1 MQRILNNP
9 DNIVDEMLAGFV
21 KCHSDIVKH
30 VVTSED
36 NPRGVIAAADAPRA
50 GKVGV
55 VTGGGSGHKP
65 AFIGYV
71 GKNMCDAAAVGEIC
85 SSPTALAFL
94 EAFRAANGGAGVACL
109 YGNYSGDNMN
119 VKMAVKMAAKEGLEV
134 KTVVANDDVASAP
147 KDQRDKR
154 RGVAGEI
161 FMWKC
166 GGAKAAQGASLDE
179 VIATAQKAIDNCRS
193 VGIGLTP
200 CTLPAVGHPNFE
212 IKDGTMEVGIGHHGE
227 PGIEVC
233 ALETAAQ
240 MAQRMVDVV
249 VPDYP
254 FQSGD
259 EVACLVSGLGATPV
273 MELYVLYDEIEKI
286 LAAKGIKVYRSYVG
300 NYFTSLDMMG
310 ATLTLMKLD
319 DELKSLVDV
328 EVYTMGM
335 KQGNLGQ
342 AAATQSFAA
351 GAVQAASSP
360 AAGAVAHAAGK
371 KASRETHGAVVKNA
385 NGRDILL
392 AMVKGIQDNKQYLGD
407 VDGLIGDGDHGM
419 NMNKGFTL
427 YEEELGDKATS
438 LTDGLYDLGNVLF
451 NKIGG
456 SMGPIYGTVLQ
467 AMSEKAEGQDAIDLT
482 IFGEMLEAGLEGLYG
497 IVGARPGDKT
507 LVDTLYPA
515 CEAVKKAAAEG
526 KDFAAAL
533 DEMKAAA
540 EAGKDSTVDLV
551 AKFGRASRLGER
563 SRGVL
568 DAGATS
574 CCIILQAMA
583 DGMKAVLE

>member
-30 VVTSED
+30 VKTSED
-36 NPRGVIAAADAPRA
+36 NPRGVIAAVDAPRA

-119 VKMAVKMAAKEGLEV
+119 VKMAVNMAKKEGLTV

-147 KDQRDKR
+147 KDQREKR

-212 IKDGTMEVGIGHHGE
+212 IKEGTMEVGIGHHGE

-254 FQSGD
+254 FEAGD

-286 LAAKGIKVYRSYVG
+286 LSAKGIKVYRSYVG

-319 DELKSLVDV
+319 DELKGLVDV
-328 EVYTMGM
+328 DVNTMGM

-342 AAATQSFAA
+342 AETVQSFSAA
-351 GAVQAASSP
+351 AVQAAAP
-360 AAGAVAHAAGK
+360 AAGAVAHAAA
-371 KASRETHGAVVKNA
+371 KAEERETHGAVVKNA

-392 AMVKGIQDNKQYLGD
+392 AMVKAIQDNKQYLGD

-427 YEEELGDKATS
+427 YEEELGDKSTS

-456 SMGPIYGTVLQ
+456 SMGPIYGTILQ
-467 AMSEKAEGQDAIDLT
+467 AMAEKAEGQKAIDLSL
-482 IFGEMLEAGLEGLYG
+482 FGEMLEAGLEGLYG
-497 IVGARPGDKT
+497 IVGARQGDKT
-507 LVDTLYPA
+507 LVDTLFPA
-515 CEAVKKAAAEG
+515 CESIKAAAAEG
-526 KDFAAAL
+526 KDFSTAL

-540 EAGKDSTVDLV
+540 AAGRDSTVDLV

-583 DGMKAVLE
+583 DGMKDVLE

>member
-9 DNIVDEMLAGFV
+9 DNIVDEMLAGFI

-94 EAFRAANGGAGVACL
+94 EAFRAANGGQGVACL

-342 AAATQSFAA
+342 AAATQTFAA

-482 IFGEMLEAGLEGLYG
+482 IFGEMLQAGLEGLYG

-526 KDFAAAL
+526 RDFAAAL

>member
-9 DNIVDEMLAGFV
+9 DNIVDEMLVGFV
-21 KCHSDIVKH
+21 KCHSDMVKQ
-30 VVTSED
+30 VITSED
-36 NPRGVIAAADAPRA
+36 NPRGIIAAVDAPKA

-94 EAFRAANGGAGVACL
+94 EAFRAANGGSGVACL

-119 VKMAVKMAAKEGLEV
+119 VKMAVKMAAKEGIEV

-147 KDQRDKR
+147 KDQREKR

-227 PGIEVC
+227 PGIAVC
-233 ALETAAQ
+233 ELETAAQ

-249 VPDYP
+249 LPDYP
-254 FQSGD
+254 FESGD

-273 MELYVLYDEIEKI
+273 MELYVLYGEIEKI
-286 LAAKGIKVYRSYVG
+286 LAEKGIRVYRSYVG
-300 NYFTSLDMMG
+300 NYFTSLEMMG

-319 DELKSLVDV
+319 DELKELVDV
-328 EVYTMGM
+328 DVNTMGL
-335 KQGNLGQ
+335 KQGNLAAGE
-342 AAATQSFAA
+342 AAAA
-351 GAVQAASSP
+351 SP
-360 AAGAVAHAAGK
+360 AASVSSAGAGPAVSEK
-371 KASRETHGAVVKNA
+371 KRDTAETVRTVSGPAVKNA
-385 NGRDILL
+385 NGRNILL
-392 AMVKGIQDNKQYLGD
+392 AMVKAIQDNRQYLGD

-427 YEEELGDKATS
+427 YEEELGDKETS
-438 LTDGLYDLGNVLF
+438 LSDGLYNLGNVLF

-456 SMGPIYGTVLQ
+456 SMGPIYGTILQ
-467 AMSEKAEGQDAIDLT
+467 AMSEKAEGAEAIDLAL
-482 IFGEMLEAGLEGLYG
+482 FSEMLEAGLEGLYG
-497 IVGARPGDKT
+497 IVDARPGDKT

-515 CEAVKKAAAEG
+515 CEALKADLADN
-526 KDFAAAL
+526 KDFASAL
-533 DEMKAAA
+533 DDMKAAA
-540 EAGKDSTVDLV
+540 EAGKDSTVELV

-574 CCIILQAMA
+574 CCIILTAMA
-583 DGMKAVLE
+583 DGMKNEIE